1 MIPLIEYRLKRER
14 VRIGG
19 SERIEL
25 EIEALDDLNRTIDEL
40 FLELERTGNS
50 ALLEELCPYFGTI
63 WPSALALSETL
74 AANTAAIRGRT
85 VLELGCGLAIPSLV
99 AARAGARVTATD
111 FHPEVPRFLERNLR
125 NNKIPNQG
133 FGGVSYVA
141 LDWRRTGA
149 ENAAAGL
156 GIHDWVIGSDVLY
169 ERQHAIEL
177 AGAIA
182 SVVSPGGRAVI
193 ADPARPYLQAFVDE
207 MVRRG
212 FRYETLVRT
221 VDDRPVP
228 KDVFIVT
235 LERVTPD
242 RGSVERTS

>member
-1 MIPLIEYRLKRER
+1 MMPVLEYRLKRET
-14 VRIGG
+14 VHVGD
-19 SERIEL
+19 IEL

-74 AANTAAIRGRT
+74 ATDAALLRGRS
-85 VLELGCGLAIPSLV
+85 VLELGCGLALPSLV

-111 FHPEVPRFLERNLR
+111 FHPEVPRFLERNR
-125 NNKIPNQG
+125 RGNGIPDDG
-133 FGGVSYVA
+133 AGGVRYVA
-141 LDWRRTGA
+141 LDWRQGGGEGA
-149 ENAAAGL
+149 EKAF

-182 SVVSPGGRAVI
+182 SVVAPRGRAVI

-212 FRYETLVRT
+212 FRYQTVVRT
-221 VDDRPVP
+221 VADKPVP
-228 KDVFIVT
+228 KDVFVVT
-235 LERVTPD
+235 FER
-242 RGSVERTS
+242 